1 MVLLGALART
11 VLSAHKQAILP
22 VQELSLQEAEA
33 GVLQIVHAQE
43 LGTADDLTDVLSAE

>member
-11 VLSAHKQAILP
+11 VLSANKQAILP
-22 VQELSLQEAEA
+22 VQELGLQEAEA

-43 LGTADDLTDVLSAE
+43 LSTADDLPDVLSAE